1 MSSGASYRLTTM
13 ALPGLPRET
22 LLQRLRRFEELCAKH
37 SVVTSNTRIER
48 YRRHLEQPDTAD
60 GWELDEGVLI
70 DPPNSPIQHGLDRSL
85 YVAREVHELMWI
97 GEGLKDAETLGPAA
111 KLRAVVRGA
120 DFAALDVN
128 TEARNTQFE
137 LRIASYLSR
146 AGYKL
151 DFSTLTDIVASRGR
165 STYYVECKRVASA
178 SQLSRRV
185 KQALDQIEERK
196 PKSDWLQGRHGVV
209 AVDVTRVAFSQNGL
223 TMGMTADH
231 SRDIVRDKLNSI
243 SADLERGGS
252 PLVGRVAIGLWL
264 QIHIPVLVLWP
275 PATVTRFSSLFVMN
289 SMPEWSPKIGTRFS
303 SMSAIARTHLAQQ
316 RFMDDTQRRDHSD
329 PDAAPPQASQLR
341 KRIAIPAGTTLKF
354 DEQLLEELVASG
366 QIPERPDD
374 HLVVTVW
381 LPGAAESDAEL
392 FSYFELKLLFGNLP
406 DEEVGLFT
414 KSLEE
419 ARGLFAPLLLQR
431 YPYVGHPTWID
442 DEGDAA
448 PDSAR
453 RGPRESS

>member
-1 MSSGASYRLTTM
+1 MTSGDSYRLPTV
-13 ALPGLPRET
+13 ALPGLPREM
-22 LLQRLRRFEELCAKH
+22 LLQRLRRFEELCAEH
-37 SVVTSNTRIER
+37 SVATSNTRIER
-48 YRRHLEQPDTAD
+48 YRRHLEQPSMAD
-60 GWELDEGVLI
+60 GWELDKGVFI
-70 DPPNSPIQHGLDRSL
+70 DPPRSPIQHALDRSL

-97 GEGLKDAETLGPAA
+97 GEGLKDAETRGLAA

-151 DFSTLTDIVASRGR
+151 NFSTLTDIVASRNR

-178 SQLSRRV
+178 SQLTRRV

-196 PKSDWLQGRHGVV
+196 PKSGWLQGRHGVV

-223 TMGMTADH
+223 TIGMTADH

-243 SADLERGGS
+243 SADLQRGGS
-252 PLVGRVAIGLWL
+252 PLVGHVAIGLWL

-275 PATVTRFSSLFVMN
+275 PATATRFSSLFVMN
-289 SMPEWSPKIGTRFS
+289 VMPEWPPKTETRFS
-303 SMSAIARTHLAQQ
+303 SMSAMVRTHLAQH

-329 PDAAPPQASQLR
+329 PDATSPQALQLR
-341 KRIAIPAGTTLKF
+341 KRIAIPAGTALKF
-354 DEQLLEELVASG
+354 DEQLLQELVASG
-366 QIPERPDD
+366 QLPERPDD
-374 HLVVTVW
+374 HLVVSFW
-381 LPGAAESDAEL
+381 LPGEAESDAGL
-392 FSYFELKLLFGNLP
+392 FRYFELKLLFGNLL
-406 DEEVGLFT
+406 DEEVKLFT
-414 KSLEE
+414 KSLPE

-431 YPYVGHPTWID
+431 YPYVGHPAWID

-448 PDSAR
+448 PA
-453 RGPRESS
+453 SSTRPT